1 LTVHLSSATARAF
14 GVRMRLVSLEGLLE
28 LSKALAVFVELGF
41 ELP

>member
-1 LTVHLSSATARAF
+1 
-14 GVRMRLVSLEGLLE
+14 VRMRLVSLEGLLE

>member
-1 LTVHLSSATARAF
+1 MTVHLSSATARAS

-28 LSKALAVFVELGF
+28 LSEALAVLVKLGF